1 MPETIY
7 KKSSVTK
14 VDYLLYLHKTDY
26 SKKKMLF
33 IQIFYDSQVR
43 AKMILAGF
51 ITDIIMLSCRIVNTY
66 LSRYIKRLDILFWEK
81 VLKLFILL
89 LD

>member
-1 MPETIY
+1 
-7 KKSSVTK
+7 
-14 VDYLLYLHKTDY
+14 
-26 SKKKMLF
+26 MLF